1 MAIVLALIVV
11 ALIVGIGGIIKG
23 LFWLIS
29 IGLILLLVGIAL
41 AVSTTRKSS
50 R

>member
-1 MAIVLALIVV
+1 MAIVLALIVL
-11 ALIVGIGGIIKG
+11 ALIVGVGGVIKG

-29 IGLILLLVGIAL
+29 VGVILLLVGIAL
-41 AVSTTRKSS
+41 AVSTTRKTS